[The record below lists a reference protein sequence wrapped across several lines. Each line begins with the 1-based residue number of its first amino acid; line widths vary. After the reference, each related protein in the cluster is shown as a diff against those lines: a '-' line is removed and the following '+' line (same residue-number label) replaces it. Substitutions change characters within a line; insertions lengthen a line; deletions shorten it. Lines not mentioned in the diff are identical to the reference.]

1 MKTPIMMMSL
11 VAGLLTLATAV
22 ATPAEA
28 RHCFDQGA
36 YNRQMAREQRRIAY
50 WQNRQARRNA
60 RFWNQNPYGYN
71 NGYGNPYGYN
81 YNRGFLSRF
90 F

>member
-1 MKTPIMMMSL
+1 MMSL
-11 VAGLLTLATAV
+11 VAGLLTVGTIAT

-28 RHCFDQGA
+28 RRCFDQGA
-36 YNRQMAREQRRIAY
+36 YNRQMIRQQQRMAR
-50 WQNRQARRNA
+50 WQARQAYRNA
-60 RFWNQNPYGYN
+60 RWNQNQYGYN
-71 NGYGNPYGYN
+71 YNG